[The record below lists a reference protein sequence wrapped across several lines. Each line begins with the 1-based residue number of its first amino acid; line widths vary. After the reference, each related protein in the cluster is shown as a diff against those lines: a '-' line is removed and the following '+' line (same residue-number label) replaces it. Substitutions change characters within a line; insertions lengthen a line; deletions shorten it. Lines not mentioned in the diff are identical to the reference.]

1 MLSKK
6 QIKYLRGLAN
16 TLDAKY
22 QIGKNEI
29 TDSTIELLDN
39 ALTAHELIKVSLNKS
54 VTDYKNEIATTLV
67 NALHCELIQII
78 GGVIVLFRKNLK
90 DGKIHIPNI

>member
-16 TLDAKY
+16 TLTAKY

-39 ALTAHELIKVSLNKS
+39 A
-54 VTDYKNEIATTLV
+54 
-67 NALHCELIQII
+67 
-78 GGVIVLFRKNLK
+78 
-90 DGKIHIPNI
+90 

>member
-16 TLDAKY
+16 TLTAKY

-54 VTDYKNEIATTLV
+54 VKYLDFCCSVFSANIL
-67 NALHCELIQII
+67 
-78 GGVIVLFRKNLK
+78 
-90 DGKIHIPNI
+90 GKPPYIK

>member
-16 TLDAKY
+16 TLNAKY

-29 TDSTIELLDN
+29 TEQTVELNGVVVKEIPADAKGNLHLVADFSVLEGEIYTITFDFRN
-39 ALTAHELIKVSLNKS
+39 AEVGSNDKKIK
-54 VTDYKNEIATTLV
+54 
-67 NALHCELIQII
+67 
-78 GGVIVLFRKNLK
+78 RK
-90 DGKIHIPNI
+90 